1 MTQPAPH
8 EQGDDDQGASAERLP
23 AAPEPPPIRASD
35 AEREQVAEV
44 VRQAVS
50 DGRLTIVEGDERLR
64 DVYAARFRRDL
75 TPVTA
80 DLGPVPAPPG
90 EAAAPVRRPLG
101 RLDRPSSTTSVAV
114 LSGVQKRGEWTPGH
128 THRVLA
134 FWGGAEL
141 TFRDARL
148 DDAGLTIGAIAIMG
162 GVNLDLRGI
171 PAGVEVTVQAVAIM
185 GGVDVTVDPET
196 TVVED
201 GFGFMGAFDDG
212 SGAPRGTGGPR
223 VRVTGLAFMGG
234 VSVARKPLA
243 LDGRGG
249 RDDPDQLE
257 R

>member
-8 EQGDDDQGASAERLP
+8 EQGDDDQGASAENRP
-23 AAPEPPPIRASD
+23 ATPEPPPVRASD

-64 DVYAARFRRDL
+64 DAYAARFRRDL

-80 DLGPVPAPPG
+80 DLGPVPAPSGDTDP
-90 EAAAPVRRPLG
+90 ARRPLG
-101 RLDRPSSTTSVAV
+101 RIDRPSSTTSVAV

-162 GVNLDLRGI
+162 GVNLDLRGV

-212 SGAPRGTGGPR
+212 SGPPRHADGPR
-223 VRVTGLAFMGG
+223 VRVTGLALMGG
-234 VSVARKPLA
+234 VSVSRKPLSI
-243 LDGRGG
+243 DGR
-249 RDDPDQLE
+249 DPDQLE